1 MANLDFRQSM
11 VCKDLIFSSKSS
23 FLETTGHAFG
33 NFCRP
38 ACSAEISQLS
48 YNLPQLEPMDGLCIF
63 LGFSTQ
69 HTFISFF
76 LWMSS
81 MAMNITYKFSNIFKV
96 LTLLTFH
103 TKVILLRLV
112 IMLKEESK
120 DHGKT
125 LVKIT
130 VFSQVIDG
138 LLIS

>member
-1 MANLDFRQSM
+1 
-11 VCKDLIFSSKSS
+11 
-23 FLETTGHAFG
+23 
-33 NFCRP
+33 
-38 ACSAEISQLS
+38 
-48 YNLPQLEPMDGLCIF
+48 MDGLCIF
-63 LGFSTQ
+63 LGYTTQ

-96 LTLLTFH
+96 LTFH
-103 TKVILLRLV
+103 MKVTLLRLM
-112 IMLKEESK
+112 IMLKEETK

-130 VFSQVIDG
+130 AFSQVIDG

>member
-1 MANLDFRQSM
+1 MSRLRATSAALPF
-11 VCKDLIFSSKSS
+11 
-23 FLETTGHAFG
+23 
-33 NFCRP
+33 
-38 ACSAEISQLS
+38 SAEISQLFS
-48 YNLPQLEPMDGLCIF
+48 NLPQLEPMDGLCIF
-63 LGFSTQ
+63 LGYSTQ

-76 LWMSS
+76 FWMSS

-103 TKVILLRLV
+103 MKVTLLRLM

-130 VFSQVIDG
+130 VFSQVING
-138 LLIS
+138 VLIS

>member
-1 MANLDFRQSM
+1 M
-11 VCKDLIFSSKSS
+11 
-23 FLETTGHAFG
+23 G
-33 NFCRP
+33 
-38 ACSAEISQLS
+38 
-48 YNLPQLEPMDGLCIF
+48 GLCVF
-63 LGFSTQ
+63 LGYSTQ

-76 LWMSS
+76 FWMSS

-103 TKVILLRLV
+103 MKVTLLILT

-120 DHGKT
+120 DHRKT

>member
-1 MANLDFRQSM
+1 
-11 VCKDLIFSSKSS
+11 
-23 FLETTGHAFG
+23 
-33 NFCRP
+33 
-38 ACSAEISQLS
+38 
-48 YNLPQLEPMDGLCIF
+48 
-63 LGFSTQ
+63 
-69 HTFISFF
+69 
-76 LWMSS
+76 

-103 TKVILLRLV
+103 MKVILLRLM